1 MYSVT
6 RSAGAKMF
14 ASNVK
19 ESYFPVPGS
28 DVIVKEKL
36 FGFNFVSDDV
46 ILKDDSLASGY
57 NCGAPPEPNVG
68 RVLFLDPFIHF
79 LQGNIPPN
87 SDTDTH
93 ELPRRAKTA
102 QEQIVCH
109 LF

>member
-1 MYSVT
+1 MY
-6 RSAGAKMF
+6 

-57 NCGAPPEPNVG
+57 DCGAPPEPNVG
-68 RVLFLDPFIHF
+68 RIISLYPFSHF
-79 LQGNIPPN
+79 FTG
-87 SDTDTH
+87 
-93 ELPRRAKTA
+93 
-102 QEQIVCH
+102 
-109 LF
+109 